1 MVYFSKK
8 IYESTKSSE
17 DFNMKI
23 MEGFME
29 QLLSDIQLIL
39 IGGILMM
46 NVYTFILFYIDKQ
59 RAIKHRYRISEKQLL
74 LCSFLFGGIGSWL
87 SMGIFR
93 HKTQTL
99 IFKLSIPIAALLS
112 FVSIV
117 IVLFY
122 LT

>member
-1 MVYFSKK
+1 MNQSL
-8 IYESTKSSE
+8 SS
-17 DFNMKI
+17 I
-23 MEGFME
+23 
-29 QLLSDIQLIL
+29 QIILLST
-39 IGGILMM
+39 ILMM
-46 NVYTFILFYIDKQ
+46 NLYTFTLFYIDKQ
-59 RAIKHRYRISEKQLL
+59 RAIKHKYRISEKQLL
-74 LCSFLFGGIGSWL
+74 ICSFLFGGIGSWL

>member
-46 NVYTFILFYIDKQ
+46 NVYTFTLFYIDKQ
-59 RAIKHRYRISEKQLL
+59 RAIKHKYKNFRKTTAHLFFFIWRNRFLGKYGDIS
-74 LCSFLFGGIGSWL
+74 
-87 SMGIFR
+87 
-93 HKTQTL
+93 
-99 IFKLSIPIAALLS
+99 P
-112 FVSIV
+112 
-117 IVLFY
+117 
-122 LT
+122 